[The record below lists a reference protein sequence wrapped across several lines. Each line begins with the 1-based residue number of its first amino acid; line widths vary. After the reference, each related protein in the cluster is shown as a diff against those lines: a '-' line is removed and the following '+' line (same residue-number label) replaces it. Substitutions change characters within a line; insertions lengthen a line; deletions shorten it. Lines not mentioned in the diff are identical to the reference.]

1 MYNNEIWKQTKYK
14 GYLVSNYGR
23 IKSLGDTE
31 NRYKRNIDKILL
43 PSTKDNGYLFVTING
58 HHYYIHRIVA
68 ETFLPNPDNLPFV
81 NHKNQYKKD
90 NRVNNLE
97 WCSEEYNSA
106 YSIGRKVKQ
115 IDIKTKRIVV
125 SFDSVNQAAKAIN
138 GNSSCILSCC
148 KRIKYN
154 TYKGYI
160 WRFINDNDYS
170 LPIKPVIVRINL
182 KTKEETIYNSVSA
195 AADANKLN
203 TSAIYNCIYK
213 KSKTCGGYGWIKR

>member
-23 IKSLGDTE
+23 VKSLGDTE
-31 NRYKRNIDKILL
+31 NRYKRNTDKILL
-43 PSTKDNGYLFVTING
+43 PSTKDNGYLFISIEG
-58 HHYYIHRIVA
+58 HYHYIHRLVA
-68 ETFLPNPDNLPFV
+68 ETFLPNPNNFPVV

-90 NRVNNLE
+90 NRVENLE
-97 WCSEEYNSA
+97 WCSQEYNAA

-115 IDIKTKRIVV
+115 IDIKTKQIIAN
-125 SFDSVNQAAKAIN
+125 FDSVNQAAKTIN
-138 GNSSCILSCC
+138 GNSSCILNCC

-160 WRFINDNDYS
+160 WRFIDDNDYS
-170 LPIKPVIVRINL
+170 LPIKPVVVRINL
-182 KTKEETIYNSVSA
+182 KTKEETIYNSVSD
-195 AADANKLN
+195 AADANNLN
-203 TSAIYNCIYK
+203 KFAIYNCIYK